1 MSYVEIETGRY
12 VKRWAFWNP
21 ATWSIPKLYWDAWSQ
36 EQRLHAICRQLEKV
50 IKYADY
56 LGVNVDDIAARLKA
70 IEDGQLNDYIVAAI
84 EAWFAENE
92 PTIMQALQNLNDALP
107 ISQFN
112 AENTVSDAL
121 TVING
126 DNWVVENR
134 IANGAV
140 TTPKLADG
148 AVTTPKIADGA
159 ITLSKLAPNVL
170 TLAQVLTN
178 SDVNI
183 KIPEQYGA
191 VGDGV
196 TDDTQALQDM
206 LDDLD
211 EYDIVILTKPRY
223 LAKRTLYL
231 NQSFV
236 TITGIDS
243 SEISPTIRF
252 DFNDSQNAM
261 GIYCTGQ
268 GNTIANIQLMFDS
281 NYDPVSTNVLL
292 DINGVDND
300 FNIDY
305 KIYNCI
311 LSNTYNCIRIRG
323 RNTKIYDNLF
333 STWTGNAVI
342 IDQTSS
348 DTALRG
354 FIIKNNRF
362 HQGNAVLD
370 TTGVISFSVIFNLFF
385 TNNFIDGCGNLYRGI
400 TDNVT
405 IKDNMIYQH
414 RTGTS
419 YLIQFTRTQSTISN
433 CVITGNV
440 LDDTSSPQVTNGF
453 VSFTANTYGSIDIS
467 GNTYFSRQTDYS
479 IITIVENASTRKV
492 IKICDNMLRNM
503 AVNDTPIQV
512 TNSARNVGLCS
523 GNLIMTASTANY
535 ISAASLTVDN
545 NFTGH

>member
-1 MSYVEIETGRY
+1 MPFRKEMNMSTVEIETGTY
-12 VKRWAFWNP
+12 IKRFAFWNP

-36 EQRLHAICRQLEKV
+36 EQRLHAICRQLEKA

-70 IEDGQLNDYIVAAI
+70 IEDGQLDEMITAAI
-84 EAWFAENE
+84 EAWFEENE
-92 PTIMQALQNLNDALP
+92 PEILQAIEALQEDMGTAQGDI
-107 ISQFN
+107 ISLGDEITSIQGDI
-112 AENTVSDAL
+112 T
-121 TVING
+121 TIN
-126 DNWVVENR
+126 
-134 IANGAV
+134 ANGWV
-140 TTPKLADG
+140 TEPRIADG
-148 AVTTPKIADGA
+148 AV
-159 ITLSKLAPNVL
+159 TLSKLAPNVL

-191 VGDGV
+191 AGDGT
-196 TDDTQALQDM
+196 TDDTQAFQDM

-223 LAKRTLYL
+223 LIKRTLYL
-231 NQSFV
+231 TQSFI

-281 NYDPVSTNVLL
+281 GYVPTSTNVLL
-292 DINGVDND
+292 DINGVNND

-311 LSNTYNCIRIRG
+311 LSNTYDCIRIRG

-362 HQGNAVLD
+362 HQGNGVLD
-370 TTGVISFSVIFNLFF
+370 TTGVNSFSVIFNLFF

-419 YLIQFTRTQSTISN
+419 YLMAFTKTQSSISN

-453 VSFTANTYGSIDIS
+453 VSFNANTFGSIDIS

-479 IITIVENASTRKV
+479 VITIVDNASTRKV
-492 IKICDNMLRNM
+492 IKICDNMFRNL

-512 TNSARNVGLCS
+512 TNSARNIGLCS

-535 ISAASLTVDN
+535 ISAASMTVDN